1 MIERKAPKKSPAT
14 DGAKARPGPFARRFA
29 ALIVQIGI
37 AFLGGAS
44 FAALGIPA
52 AWLSG
57 AVVATVIWG
66 AAGRGVTLP
75 RPLADAAMLLSGVT
89 MGAGITPEAVAAIG
103 RYPASLGLL
112 AVAVVA
118 ITAGSM
124 VFLVRFCAWRSDD
137 ALLASVPGAL
147 SSVMAIAADRDAD
160 VSSIVIVQAFR
171 LLVLITLLPTGVSII
186 GGSGAAEGFLGA
198 SASLISPG
206 ALAVILAASL
216 AAGLVFERL
225 AIAAPILLGGT
236 LISSLVHATSLVGG
250 VMPSGIVTLGLVL
263 IGVFIGERFRTLN
276 GRAFRRLL
284 PATIGSFLVGMALAA
299 AFAGMA
305 SWVTG
310 IGLGDAMVAFA
321 PGGLEAMMILALVL
335 GLDPLYVG
343 VHHFAR
349 FIGIGLC
356 LPFVFTR
363 LRGRPGAS

>member
-1 MIERKAPKKSPAT
+1 M
-14 DGAKARPGPFARRFA
+14 DGAKARRGAFARRLA
-29 ALIVQIGI
+29 ALIAQIGI

-57 AVVATVIWG
+57 AVVATVLWG
-66 AAGRGVTLP
+66 AAGRGIALP

-124 VFLVRFCAWRSDD
+124 IFLVRYCAWRRDD

-171 LLVLITLLPTGVSII
+171 LLVLITLLPTGVSVI
-186 GGSGAAEGFLGA
+186 GGGAAAGFPDS
-198 SASLISPG
+198 SASLISPA

-216 AAGLVFERL
+216 AAGLVFERF
-225 AIAAPILLGGT
+225 AVAAPILLGGT
-236 LISSLVHATSLVGG
+236 LVSSLAHATSLVSGA
-250 VMPSGIVTLGLVL
+250 MPSGIVTLGLVL

-284 PATIGSFLVGMALAA
+284 PATIGSFMVGMALAG
-299 AFAGMA
+299 AFAATA

-310 IGLGDAMVAFA
+310 IGLGDSLVAFA

-349 FIGIGLC
+349 FLGIGLC

-363 LRGRPGAS
+363 LRRRPGAS